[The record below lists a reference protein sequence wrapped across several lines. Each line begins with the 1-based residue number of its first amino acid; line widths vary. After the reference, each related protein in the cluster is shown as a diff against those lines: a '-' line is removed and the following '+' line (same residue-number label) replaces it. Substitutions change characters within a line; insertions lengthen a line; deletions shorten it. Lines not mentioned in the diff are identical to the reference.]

1 MQVPGKCEKS
11 NQLAIKEIDRSVE
24 CVYEVKVVLNIQEK
38 LKAVSAEKVSM
49 SIGAIIIMLAVMLI
63 LTWICLVK
71 YMGLENH
78 ARRVLDRY
86 RQSNR
91 YDNRLTI

>member
-1 MQVPGKCEKS
+1 MPAKCEDKS
-11 NQLAIKEIDRSVE
+11 SQLTMKEISTSVE
-24 CVYEVKVVLNIQEK
+24 CVYEVKVMLNIQEK

-71 YMGLENH
+71 YLGL
-78 ARRVLDRY
+78 
-86 RQSNR
+86 
-91 YDNRLTI
+91 